1 MQCDLLKLKLTWE
14 KFILKCLAF
23 LQKKLEEALN
33 IVENKINKVGK
44 KIEKTKGALPLP
56 EQIPFDVDRELNGLL
71 SNAELQAQMKK
82 VKKAYRNKR
91 LKNYLPIVVY
101 AVILPLSAWY
111 VYNPKFRSIGNN
123 IKFSIIISVLVIG
136 YLVAIFWHEKI
147 RLKLD
152 IKLANASN
160 ELSRTVQNILRHDHF
175 NVEYLGYVLTHRIQE
190 RKKLDSQSTKIISYF
205 LSLSLIFGIIIKGM
219 YTAIQKKSHIDPIVL
234 DSIWIIITLIF
245 IWIVVDLLYCVF
257 DVFYYDYRI
266 LLEGIMKY
274 KFEEKS

>member
-1 MQCDLLKLKLTWE
+1 MQFYLLKLIWE
-14 KFILKCLAF
+14 NFILKWLAF

-33 IVENKINKVGK
+33 IVENKINKVEK
-44 KIEKTKGALPLP
+44 KIEKTKGSLPLP
-56 EQIPFDVDRELNGLL
+56 EQIPFDVDRELNRLL

-82 VKKAYRNKR
+82 VKKAYRNRR
-91 LKNYLPIVVY
+91 LKNYGPIILY
-101 AVILPLSAWY
+101 AIILLLSVLTIY
-111 VYNPKFRSIGNN
+111 SQKFRDIGNDEK
-123 IKFSIIISVLVIG
+123 IFGVTVVLVIG
-136 YLVAIFWHEKI
+136 YLIANFRHKKI

-152 IKLANASN
+152 IELANASN
-160 ELSRTVQNILRHDHF
+160 DLSRTVQNILRHDHF

-219 YTAIQKKSHIDPIVL
+219 YTAIQKKNYIDSIVL
-234 DSIWIIITLIF
+234 YSIWIITTPIF

-274 KFEEKS
+274 KFEKKS

>member
-1 MQCDLLKLKLTWE
+1 MQFYLLKLIWE
-14 KFILKCLAF
+14 NFILKWLAF

-33 IVENKINKVGK
+33 IVENKINKVEK
-44 KIEKTKGALPLP
+44 KIEKTKGSLPLP
-56 EQIPFDVDRELNGLL
+56 EQIPFDVDRELNRLL

-91 LKNYLPIVVY
+91 LKNYGPIILY
-101 AVILPLSAWY
+101 AIILLLSVLIIY
-111 VYNPKFRSIGNN
+111 SQKFRDIGNDEK
-123 IKFSIIISVLVIG
+123 IFGVTVVLVIG
-136 YLVAIFWHEKI
+136 YLIANFRHKKI

-152 IKLANASN
+152 IELANASN
-160 ELSRTVQNILRHDHF
+160 DLSRTVQNILRHDHF

-234 DSIWIIITLIF
+234 DSIWIITTPIF

-274 KFEEKS
+274 KFEKKS